1 MAQLRFPL
9 PTPIGSQ
16 AERHS
21 HANDANQ
28 PEPETKSSCR
38 FRIGHPPRSTRA
50 ATPPSDQLW
59 PLGARE
65 PNTPATRSPPTEEA
79 RRQTSMDLS
88 RQRLTTNSPTRVS
101 TPTRPPTPA
110 QSRSAPFASPD

>member
-1 MAQLRFPL
+1 MTQLRLPL
-9 PTPIGSQ
+9 PPPVGAQ
-16 AERHS
+16 ATRHDQADES
-21 HANDANQ
+21 DQ

-38 FRIGHPPRSTRA
+38 IRIGHPSRSTRD

-65 PNTPATRSPPTEEA
+65 PNTPAKQSPPTEA
-79 RRQTSMDLS
+79 RRQQTSTDLS

-101 TPTRPPTPA
+101 AQPRLPTPA
-110 QSRSAPFASPD
+110 QSRSA